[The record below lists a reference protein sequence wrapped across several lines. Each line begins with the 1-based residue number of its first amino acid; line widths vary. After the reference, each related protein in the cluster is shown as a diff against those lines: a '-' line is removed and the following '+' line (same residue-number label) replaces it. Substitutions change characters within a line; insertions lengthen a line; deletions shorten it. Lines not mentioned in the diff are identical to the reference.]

1 MTIQYIPLESKS
13 GFKSPG
19 FYVDETGRVFVNEL
33 IITPENG
40 LSVLR
45 ADDLYVRGVQ
55 LLEGAGDG
63 SSLLALGNN
72 IIASSLTRLGTQEYL
87 NVSGNISFSQGANA
101 YISVVNGVVA
111 IASVSTT
118 GSINNIT
125 VGLTTPA
132 ASKFTTTTVT
142 GTATVQGASVLNTVT
157 ATSISTPGN
166 IEIGT
171 LPTVANHATRKDY
184 VDNRISAFAIAFGA

>member
-33 IITPENG
+33 IIAPENG

-45 ADDLYVRGVQ
+45 ADEVYIRGVQ

-63 SSLLALGNN
+63 SSLIALGNN
-72 IIASSLTRLGTQEYL
+72 ILASSLTTLGTQEYL
-87 NVSGNISFSQGANA
+87 YVDGDISFSQGVNE
-101 YISVVNGVVA
+101 YISVVNGLVA
-111 IASVSTT
+111 IDSISAT
-118 GSINNIT
+118 GRIDNIT
-125 VGLTTPA
+125 VGLTDPA
-132 ASKFTTTTVT
+132 ASKFTTTTIT
-142 GTATVQGASVLNTVT
+142 GSATVQGASVLTTVT
-157 ATSISTPGN
+157 ATSISASGN
-166 IEIGT
+166 IEVET
-171 LPTVANHATRKDY
+171 LPTLANHVTRKDY

>member
-87 NVSGNISFSQGANA
+87 YVDGDVSFAQGANA
-101 YISVVNGVVA
+101 YISVVNGLVEIDSLSA
-111 IASVSTT
+111 T
-118 GSINNIT
+118 GTINNIT
-125 VGLTTPA
+125 IGLTDPA
-132 ASKFTTTTVT
+132 ASKFTTTTIT
-142 GTATVQGASVLNTVT
+142 GSAIVQGSSALNAVT
-157 ATSISTPGN
+157 ATSISASGN
-166 IEIGT
+166 IKVATAPT
-171 LPTVANHATRKDY
+171 LANHATRKDY

>member
-1 MTIQYIPLESKS
+1 MTIQYIPFESKS

-33 IITPENG
+33 VIAPENG

-45 ADDLYVRGVQ
+45 ADEVYIRGIQ
-55 LLEGAGDG
+55 LIEGAGDG
-63 SSLLALGNN
+63 SSLIALGNN
-72 IIASSLTRLGTQEYL
+72 ILASSLTRLGTQEYL
-87 NVSGNISFSQGANA
+87 YVDGDVSFAQGADP
-101 YISVVNGVVA
+101 YISVVNGLVEIESLSA
-111 IASVSTT
+111 T
-118 GSINNIT
+118 GRIDNIT
-125 VGLTTPA
+125 VGLTDPA